1 MCIKYL
7 KTLMQLQFILF
18 VTSSETLSEI
28 ICMLKLKKVE
38 TIKSIPVKEEENQE
52 NCDFYI
58 MPSCPL
64 I

>member
-1 MCIKYL
+1 
-7 KTLMQLQFILF
+7 MQLQFILF